1 MKNPLL
7 SRRSSSNPDSCSA
20 QWIAMVAIVT
30 ARMCEGVSRCRGWR
44 CAVCAPR
51 GIRVTMPR
59 TLAPDRGDGVG
70 VPEIASRVPPL
81 PNRDGLRRMRGTSF
95 GLPVHQCPLRC
106 GSASTTVRSTTHAL
120 FTGVSYSLLPVRGG
134 RRAHGRGVRWN
145 VIGLRANVRWL
156 SPIGGVDGCGAV
168 VVLCWRCSVRRL
180 MICLQG

>member
-81 PNRDGLRRMRGTSF
+81 PNRDGLRRMRGM
-95 GLPVHQCPLRC
+95 
-106 GSASTTVRSTTHAL
+106 RSRRP
-120 FTGVSYSLLPVRGG
+120 GRGG
-134 RRAHGRGVRWN
+134 LVAVAVLGQAKCSHCWAIHAVDFSCAARVCVGARSQCASVR
-145 VIGLRANVRWL
+145 
-156 SPIGGVDGCGAV
+156 PGCGGATHGGSKRGAV
-168 VVLCWRCSVRRL
+168 GFIVNAGCLGSIAVSCASRL
-180 MICLQG
+180 VC